1 MPRKEVEKKTE
12 LLFDLAPLLPWLSF
26 EKKVFS
32 GHVSGKKD
40 S

>member
-1 MPRKEVEKKTE
+1 MPGKEVEKTTE
-12 LLFDLAPLLPWLSF
+12 LLSDLAPLLPWLSI
-26 EKKVFS
+26 ERKVFS